1 MLKKKFRLT
10 LAHHQII
17 EEMNLA
23 FLNIGTQEMMFIIVI
38 ALLLFGGKKLPELA
52 RGLGRGIRE
61 FKDASEGI
69 KKEIS
74 DQINNFEKDI
84 DDIKNDIET
93 DPAPEKDQPS
103 TPVSTGAPASNES
116 EEENEK
122 TADELKDEGA
132 EKKTPQFAPPEG
144 TYQHKPYTP
153 PTSDDY
159 YSYGYN
165 DHFAERDTPS
175 PKTDEES
182 SNLNQSEDK
191 SDENSTRD
199 DEQSKQV

>member
-1 MLKKKFRLT
+1 
-10 LAHHQII
+10 
-17 EEMNLA
+17 MNLA
-23 FLNIGTQEMMFIIVI
+23 FLNIGTQEMMFIIII

-69 KKEIS
+69 KQEIS

-84 DDIKNDIET
+84 DDIKKDIEA
-93 DPAPEKDQPS
+93 DPEPKVTPDAEPVNIADSVDSEDS
-103 TPVSTGAPASNES
+103 TAIEPQSQT
-116 EEENEK
+116 EE
-122 TADELKDEGA
+122 T
-132 EKKTPQFAPPEG
+132 EKKTPQFTPPEG

-165 DHFAERDTPS
+165 DHFAEGDTPDSDGKDQTGSEQELAEKDQKPS
-175 PKTDEES
+175 PGEDDNKTA
-182 SNLNQSEDK
+182 
-191 SDENSTRD
+191 
-199 DEQSKQV
+199 